1 MAFKCADRIKEI
13 TTTEGTGAIQL
24 EGAVAGFKAFSSYLS
39 NNDTTYYSIEDTLGN
54 WENGYGTYQTGTPDS
69 ILRTNIIS
77 SSNNNLIVNF
87 GTGNKNIF
95 CTNPADGTTLIE
107 VDGVND
113 PVIKTDANIKLGSP
127 VDYIGVIDGIYLNQN
142 RSISWS
148 NDDATSHS
156 GVLSATYDSFNDI
169 NRFYV
174 NAPSGAAYTEWNE
187 NGIVDFN
194 ANGVEFSTGT
204 PISTGR
210 GCPVTLGDADNAFIS
225 DGLLNI
231 YTDSDNYV
239 ALNVFGVN
247 STANN
252 FDAPEIRIER
262 NRGNKTTPSAT
273 ISGDTLGYFSF
284 AGNDGTSTRGAS
296 YLQIQQDAAI
306 GAGFI
311 QSSFRFWNGNGT
323 NYTNTLDLSHTTAD
337 FKSTDITTTGDITAS
352 NAILQKDSPT
362 LLLSDTDTVL
372 SDGETSA
379 QITFKTNDAS
389 NPNSDAARIYTK
401 GSGSTG
407 TVDLVFQTGTVGAIT
422 DVLVLEANGIADFQG
437 NNINTTGQIYADH
450 FEARRASGQP
460 ATNDARGF
468 GIDRAGTYY
477 PLLSF
482 DLNDNLY
489 LTNLTSNDIFLQTNG
504 TTRLNI
510 TSTGLADFQGNNIT
524 TTGNITGNK
533 LSIDNNAGTTGTEV
547 FLVNADIGTN
557 DRPYRLLAPETDNLT
572 APFIWATNNSHMFR
586 VDSTDALEIDSAGD
600 SDFKTRKIFNG
611 HINLEATTVA
621 SLPSAASNTGDMYR
635 VTDANAPSMGAT
647 VSGGGSANAMV
658 WSNGTNWTVFG
669 I

>member
-24 EGAVAGFKAFSSYLS
+24 AGAVAGFKAFSSYLA

-127 VDYIGVIDGIYLNQN
+127 VDYIAVIDGIYLNQN

-148 NDDATSHS
+148 NNDATTHS
-156 GVLSATYDSFNDI
+156 GVLQATYDSFNDI

-174 NAPSGAAYTEWNE
+174 NAPGGAAYTEWNE

-194 ANGVEFSTGT
+194 ANGVEFSVGT
-204 PISTGR
+204 PISTNN
-210 GCPVTLGDADNAFIS
+210 GCPVTLGDGDFIS
-225 DGLLNI
+225 PDGLLNI
-231 YTDSDNYV
+231 YTDSDNYT
-239 ALNVFGVN
+239 ALNIFGVR
-247 STANN
+247 STVNVEA
-252 FDAPEIRIER
+252 AEIKIEK
-262 NRGNKTTPSAT
+262 NRGSKTTPSAT
-273 ISGDTLGYFSF
+273 ISGDTLGYLRF
-284 AGNDGTSTRGAS
+284 AGNDGTSTRNAS
-296 YLQIQQDAAI
+296 YIQVEQDAAVSTGPI
-306 GAGFI
+306 
-311 QSSFRFWNGNGT
+311 SSIFKFYNGNGT
-323 NYTNTLDLSHTTAD
+323 SYTQTLSLSDTTAD
-337 FKSTDITTTGDITAS
+337 FQATDITTTGSLTGGGILATATS
-352 NAILQKDSPT
+352 TLVTIQDDVFRLSGFTGDNAEIDVSGTTGKLRLTGGNNVNGGLID
-362 LLLSDTDTVL
+362 LH
-372 SDGETSA
+372 
-379 QITFKTNDAS
+379 
-389 NPNSDAARIYTK
+389 
-401 GSGSTG
+401 GSTHATRPSDILFYG
-407 TVDLVFQTGTVGAIT
+407 GGGIE
-422 DVLVLEANGIADFQG
+422 LEYDHSASIWDFQ
-437 NNINTTGQIYADH
+437 D
-450 FEARRASGQP
+450 
-460 ATNDARGF
+460 ND
-468 GIDRAGTYY
+468 IILNAGTYQSSN
-477 PLLSF
+477 PAFANMTVATSSLRIGGGDEAF
-482 DLNDNLY
+482 NGANINLY
-489 LTNLTSNDIFLQTNG
+489 GQNHATQAYDVEIFAG
-504 TTRLNI
+504 A
-510 TSTGLADFQGNNIT
+510 STPTLVLDYSASTWDFQANNIT

-547 FLVNADIGTN
+547 FLVTADIGTN
-557 DRPYRLLAPETDNLT
+557 DRPYRLFAPETDSLT

-586 VDSTDALEIDSAGD
+586 VDSTDALEIDSTGD